1 MGKPNP
7 EHWMLLLNPHAGAG
21 KGKKDID
28 IILQHLKDAGF
39 NVELFISDYP
49 QHAIPLTIEGI
60 EKGYRKIIIAGGDG
74 TMNEVANG
82 IFKQQ
87 VCPPSEIV
95 VGMIPVGTGND
106 WIKTFDIPNDYEKA
120 IKRIQKAE
128 TLFQDVGQITL
139 SENGEQSTRFFT
151 NMAGFGFDALVAE
164 KANRLKNKGRT
175 GLMVYLQSLAA
186 SYLEY
191 QTRKV
196 KIAIDGE
203 EMEDLIFSASI
214 GIGKYNGGGMM
225 QAPGAIP
232 DNGLFQV
239 TVIRKIGLLG
249 ILWNLPGLFTGTFV
263 NDRRVSVY
271 QAKHVAI
278 SSSQKIAGEADGEI
292 LGNHQFKL
300 DILPKQLQV
309 IVGKNVLRK
318 ESF

>member
-1 MGKPNP
+1 MGKTNP

-21 KGKKDID
+21 KGKKDLD
-28 IILQHLKDAGF
+28 IILRHLKEAGF
-39 NVELFISDYP
+39 NFELFISEYP

-106 WIKTFDIPNDYEKA
+106 WIKTFEIPNEYEKA
-120 IKRIQKAE
+120 ISCIKREKI
-128 TLFQDVGQITL
+128 LVQDVGQITFNG
-139 SENGEQSTRFFT
+139 NGEQSTRFFT

-186 SYLEY
+186 SYLQY

-196 KIAIDGE
+196 NIAIDGE
-203 EMEDLIFSASI
+203 EVEDLIFSASI

-271 QAKHVAI
+271 QAKQVSI
-278 SSSQKIAGEADGEI
+278 SSSQKIAGEADGEL
-292 LGNHQFKL
+292 LGNHQFKI
-300 DILPKQLQV
+300 DMLPKQLQV
-309 IVGKNVLRK
+309 IVGRKVLEE